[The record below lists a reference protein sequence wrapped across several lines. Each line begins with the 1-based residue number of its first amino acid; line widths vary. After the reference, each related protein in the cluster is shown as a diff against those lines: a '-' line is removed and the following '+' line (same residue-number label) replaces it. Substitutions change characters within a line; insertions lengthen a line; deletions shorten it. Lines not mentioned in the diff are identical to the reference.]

1 MSLHN
6 HEIFTNLLGF
16 KVLVGRGLK
25 LKGKMLKVLKRCL
38 RDEGFECG
46 INGLKSILKI
56 KVKSVNSKSFA
67 LPYS

>member
-38 RDEGFECG
+38 RDEGFECS

-56 KVKSVNSKSFA
+56 KDKSVNSKSFA